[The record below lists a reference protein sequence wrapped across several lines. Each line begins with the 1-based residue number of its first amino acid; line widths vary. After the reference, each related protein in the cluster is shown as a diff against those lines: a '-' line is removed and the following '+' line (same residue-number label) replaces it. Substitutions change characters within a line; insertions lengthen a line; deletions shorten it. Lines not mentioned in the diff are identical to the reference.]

1 MKSIREKAYI
11 LILETYFDNVVV
23 AYDRPEAAKAIFK
36 QARQDWEQGEPMQEV
51 TPLTVMKEFRPVFIK
66 EARDSNYF
74 FSARAAL
81 TTAEQKV
88 TEIYKKY
95 EAEEENSH
103 AAI

>member
-36 QARQDWEQGEPMQEV
+36 QAKQDWEQGEPVQEV
-51 TPLTVMKEFRPVFIK
+51 TPLTVMTEFRPIFIK
-66 EARDSNYF
+66 TALDSNYF
-74 FSARAAL
+74 FSTRAAL
-81 TTAEQKV
+81 TTAEQKI